1 MAGRGAITGSLYA
14 SVPAIVGGCRAFV
27 DHHSPANHLERGLGE
42 DGFQGAVIRGGLQR
56 SRGLAASAILHRPGR
71 EGLPVAIEEAV
82 PHGDAGAL
90 SIDGEASA
98 VGARDVDAP
107 PLAGDP

>member
-14 SVPAIVGGCRAFV
+14 SVPAIVGRGRAFL
-27 DHHSPANHLERGLGE
+27 DHHSMANDLEGGLGE
-42 DGFQGAVIRGGLQR
+42 DGFQGAVLRGGLQR

-90 SIDGEASA
+90 AIDGEASA
-98 VGARDVDAP
+98 VGAREVDAP
-107 PLAGDP
+107 PLSGDP